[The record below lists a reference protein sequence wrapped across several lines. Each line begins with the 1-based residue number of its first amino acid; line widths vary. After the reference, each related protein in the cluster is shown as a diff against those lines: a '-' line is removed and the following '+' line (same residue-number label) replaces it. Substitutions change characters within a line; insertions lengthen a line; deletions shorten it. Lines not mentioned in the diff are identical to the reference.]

1 MRSTRTAQLATRR
14 RCARSTPASGC
25 TALPVTRCG
34 APTGDAAG
42 GSSAA
47 VQPSRRAALRLLPS
61 LALAPHLAASLLPLL
76 AAVPPAVA
84 AQGAPSGFN
93 AVKDTGKGYAFFY
106 PVGWQEVA
114 LDGQDKA
121 FKDVIEPL
129 ESVSLSVLPTTRASL
144 AEAGSPQ
151 EVAQAL
157 VAKSASPQAKTALV
171 SASQVRWR
179 QTWATRLTPIM
190 AALLTPFVGL
200 SSTHTTHQRTDAA
213 GATYYTFEFTST
225 ARGVTR
231 HAVTCLGVS
240 NGKVFTLTAGTSQAR
255 WAKVGSKLTEVANS
269 LVLLGY

>member
-1 MRSTRTAQLATRR
+1 VLWCTWCTIAKHQNISSCPSRSRDSYSMHAHWCARLALRFPVFRIPDPPSSPVRSTHTAQLATRR
-14 RCARSTPASGC
+14 RCARSTPDSSC

-34 APTGDAAG
+34 ASTGDAAG

-47 VQPSRRAALRLLPS
+47 VQPSRRVALRLLPS
-61 LALAPHLAASLLPLL
+61 LALAPHLAASLLPLV

-106 PVGWQEVA
+106 PIGWQEVA

-129 ESVSLSVLPTTRASL
+129 ESVSLSVLPTNRASL

-171 SASQVRWR
+171 SASQVR
-179 QTWATRLTPIM
+179 L
-190 AALLTPFVGL
+190 
-200 SSTHTTHQRTDAA
+200 
-213 GATYYTFEFTST
+213 
-225 ARGVTR
+225 
-231 HAVTCLGVS
+231 C
-240 NGKVFTLTAGTSQAR
+240 
-255 WAKVGSKLTEVANS
+255 
-269 LVLLGY
+269 

>member
-1 MRSTRTAQLATRR
+1 MV
-14 RCARSTPASGC
+14 
-25 TALPVTRCG
+25 PVTCC
-34 APTGDAAG
+34 APPAGDV
-42 GSSAA
+42 SSAGAGA
-47 VQPSRRAALRLLPS
+47 VQSSRRAALHLLPS
-61 LALAPHLAASLLPLL
+61 LALAPHLAASLVPLVV
-76 AAVPPAVA
+76 AVPSAVA
-84 AQGAPSGFN
+84 AQGAPAGFN

-106 PVGWQEVA
+106 PIGWQEVA

-151 EVAQAL
+151 EVAQSL

-171 SASQVRWR
+171 SASQVRLVCLR
-179 QTWATRLTPIM
+179 
-190 AALLTPFVGL
+190 AACVAYPPSHGV
-200 SSTHTTHQRTDAA
+200 SSPTQRSDAG
-213 GATYYTFEFTST
+213 GAVYYTFEFTST

-231 HAVTCLGVS
+231 HAVTCLGVA

-255 WAKVGSKLTEVANS
+255 WAKVGDRLREVANS